1 MQNHAHPAGTSSH
14 PQAGPSSATQTWTPV
29 GHAASQGSY
38 PHQQATLSSPRVPAS
53 VRGATNLYG
62 TNELNEMSD
71 KYIPSSSDKITCTDH
86 RPLDDIFGNPYAA
99 SGSPQTG
106 SGPTRASRT
115 HSQPWPHAAPSQS
128 FLAQQQQALHYAGHA
143 HHRPPPQGTPVLAYP
158 LPTKPQLDGV
168 TQIPLLAVDNQKSG
182 TGLVVSFR
190 CSDWGIGVQ
199 MEGIP
204 MTDLLYHNARGLE
217 RPQEHVIDGFG
228 LKVLRLNILWPDYPP
243 FVKSVSASGKDG
255 KPITRAGLGYE
266 VAQAFADFFSQIT
279 SRSVQP
285 TQPGP
290 YTIALQGPRSGWSA
304 GIRFEQLQLITVRN
318 TSYGEWMAE
327 VRAVLEV

>member
-1 MQNHAHPAGTSSH
+1 MLSHLNYRYPMATNLALFHLPQQSQTHAQYARAQYPQPMQNHAHPAGTSSH

-199 MEGIP
+199 MEGTSI
-204 MTDLLYHNARGLE
+204 
-217 RPQEHVIDGFG
+217 
-228 LKVLRLNILWPDYPP
+228 
-243 FVKSVSASGKDG
+243 
-255 KPITRAGLGYE
+255 ITH
-266 VAQAFADFFSQIT
+266 IT
-279 SRSVQP
+279 SR
-285 TQPGP
+285 
-290 YTIALQGPRSGWSA
+290 I
-304 GIRFEQLQLITVRN
+304 
-318 TSYGEWMAE
+318 
-327 VRAVLEV
+327 